1 MTAVTTGERV
11 RSCHELE
18 AGAVIEVRWR
28 GEKHFEGQVDVT
40 HPRMGLFWAV
50 DEVGVR
56 RLIELDEYEVYRL
69 TEKSGNS

>member
-1 MTAVTTGERV
+1 MTAGSIGELV

-18 AGAVIEVRWR
+18 AGAEIEARVR
-28 GEKHFEGQVDVT
+28 GEKHFEGRVDET
-40 HPRMGLFWAV
+40 HPKLRLFWAV

-69 TEKSGNS
+69 G